1 MALRGKDSV
10 GVVFWGVV
18 VVLCAATAFHGCS
31 AALFKKKSSGS
42 GNGGGSSVVFQLRGN
57 VYPVGYYYA
66 EVYIG
71 NPPKPYYLDID
82 SGSDLTWLQCDAP
95 CVSCPQ
101 VPHPLYK
108 LTRNALVVCTEAM
121 CKSFH
126 SPPAYRCDKPTDQ
139 CDYEVEYADN
149 GSSLGIL
156 VRDIVPIRY
165 SNGTVL
171 GPRLAFGC
179 GYDQHVSKG
188 DVSPT
193 DGVLGLGNGKSTI
206 ASQLRSLG
214 LIQNVIGHCMS
225 ARGGG
230 YLFFGNELVPSSGIA
245 VYRVKSLPVIFD
257 SGSSYTYF
265 NRQAYQV
272 FLSLVK
278 KGLAGKP
285 LNVAA
290 DKTLSICWKGAKPF
304 RSVLDVKQYF
314 TPVTLSFANK
324 KSQLEIPPENYLIIS
339 SLGNVCLGILN
350 GTEIGLENM
359 NLIGDVSLQNQLV
372 IYDNEK
378 QRIGWIRA
386 DCNRLPNVDRDDD
399 FFQPYAA
406 KMGILTDYCPATD
419 TYDENER

>member
-10 GVVFWGVV
+10 GVVFWVVVV

-42 GNGGGSSVVFQLRGN
+42 GIGGGSSVVFKLRGN

-108 LTRNALVVCTEAM
+108 LTRNALVVCTETM
-121 CKSFH
+121 CKSLH

-230 YLFFGNELVPSSGIA
+230 YLFFGNELVPSSGIVWSPLSPTTIDKHYSPGPA
-245 VYRVKSLPVIFD
+245 ELFYGRQSTGVKSLPVIFD

-359 NLIGDVSLQNQLV
+359 NLIGDISLQNQLV

-386 DCNRLPNVDRDDD
+386 DCSRLP
-399 FFQPYAA
+399 
-406 KMGILTDYCPATD
+406 KSGTISL
-419 TYDENER
+419 

>member
-1 MALRGKDSV
+1 MGLRGKDSV
-10 GVVFWGVV
+10 GLVFWV

-31 AALFKKKSSGS
+31 AAFFKKRSSGS
-42 GNGGGSSVVFQLRGN
+42 SNGVGSSVVFQLRGN

-71 NPPKPYYLDID
+71 NPQSLISLILIQAVISLGFNAMLPAL
-82 SGSDLTWLQCDAP
+82 A
-95 CVSCPQ
+95 VR
-101 VPHPLYK
+101 
-108 LTRNALVVCTEAM
+108 RNALVVCTEAM
-121 CKSFH
+121 CKSLH
-126 SPPAYRCDKPTDQ
+126 APPAYKCNNPTDQ
-139 CDYEVEYADN
+139 CDYEVQYADN

-156 VRDIVPIRY
+156 VRDIVPVRY

-188 DVSPT
+188 AVSPT

-206 ASQLRSLG
+206 VSQLRSLG

-225 ARGGG
+225 ARSGG
-230 YLFFGNELVPSSGIA
+230 YLFFGNELVPSSGIVWSPLSPPSIDKHYSPGPA
-245 VYRVKSLPVIFD
+245 ELFYGKQSTGVKSLPIIFD

-265 NRQAYQV
+265 NRLAYQV
-272 FLSLVK
+272 FLALLQKSLV
-278 KGLAGKP
+278 GKP

-304 RSVLDVKQYF
+304 KSVLDVKQYF

-324 KSQLEIPPENYLIIS
+324 KSQLEIPPENYLIVS

-350 GTEIGLENM
+350 GTEIGLGNM
-359 NLIGDVSLQNQLV
+359 NLIGDISLQNQLV

-378 QRIGWIRA
+378 QQIGWIRA
-386 DCNRLPNVDRDDD
+386 DCNRLPKSGTV
-399 FFQPYAA
+399 P
-406 KMGILTDYCPATD
+406 L
-419 TYDENER
+419 